1 MFTRERHQ
9 QIAALLSALDA
20 DLLRGHRCLFGGG
33 TAIALRF
40 GEFRESVDVDF
51 LVSDQPGYR
60 DLRQKMTGP
69 DGFKSILAP
78 GRQSD
83 VSLASDLLTDQ
94 YGIRARL
101 QVNDLPIKFEIVFE
115 GRLSLEDPQEADTVC
130 GISCLTLRDMIASK
144 LLANSD
150 RYGDDSTFSRDLIDL
165 ALIPC
170 KAQDFRAALA
180 RAEAAYGCAIKR
192 DLLRA
197 IAKVAS
203 QPSWLDR
210 CISAMAIST
219 PRALLWQ
226 RIRAL
231 QRRLPAA

>member
-1 MFTRERHQ
+1 MFSRERHQ
-9 QIAALLSALDA
+9 QIAALLDALDA
-20 DLLRGHRCLFGGG
+20 GLLRNHHCLFGGG

-51 LVSDQPGYR
+51 LVSDQRGYR

-69 DGFKSILAP
+69 DGFDSILAR
-78 GRQSD
+78 GHHAEVCLGSE
-83 VSLASDLLTDQ
+83 LLTDQ

-101 QVNDLPIKFEIVFE
+101 RVNGLPIKFEIVFE
-115 GRLSLEDPQEADTVC
+115 GRLTLEAPQDTDTVC
-130 GISCLTLRDMIASK
+130 GIPCLTLRDMVASK

-150 RYGDDSTFSRDLIDL
+150 RYSDDATFSRDLIDL
-165 ALIPC
+165 AMIPC
-170 KAQDFRAALA
+170 RAPDFRSALA
-180 RAEAAYGCAIKR
+180 RAEVAYGTAIQR

-197 IAKVAS
+197 IAKIGTRP
-203 QPSWLDR
+203 QWLER
-210 CISAMAIST
+210 CMAAMAVTT

-231 QRRLPAA
+231 QRRLPKA